1 MNSVN
6 INTGNSVPAASQ
18 LSELESALKLQEQA
32 VEAIKEINA
41 DRSISPSTTLGTKV
55 DISI

>member
-6 INTGNSVPAASQ
+6 INNNSSAVTATQ
-18 LSELESALKLQEQA
+18 LSELQSALKLQEQA
-32 VEAIKEINA
+32 VVANKELTD
-41 DRSISPSTTLGTKV
+41 DRSISPSTTVGTKV

>member
-6 INTGNSVPAASQ
+6 INNNSSAVNATQ
-18 LSELESALKLQEQA
+18 LSELQSALKLQEQA
-32 VEAIKEINA
+32 VVANKELTD
-41 DRSISPSTTLGTKV
+41 DRSISPSATVGTKV

>member
-6 INTGNSVPAASQ
+6 INNNSPAVTATQ
-18 LSELESALKLQEQA
+18 LSELQSALKLQEQA
-32 VEAIKEINA
+32 VVANKELTD
-41 DRSISPSTTLGTKV
+41 DRSISPSTTVGTKV

>member
-6 INTGNSVPAASQ
+6 MNTSSSVTSASQ

-41 DRSISPSTTLGTKV
+41 DRSISQSTTLGTKV